1 MPYGAPEAVPA
12 GHTAGTTAAARRAAE
27 PSLLGWGADAG
38 LTLLLFLLLVEWL
51 YPLRLLVYVTEVY
64 AIGPFVLTFALLL
77 LADTFRLPAWA
88 VWPVKAAW
96 IITVTAW
103 LHAGGTLPSVLWW
116 EQWGHELLSD
126 AQEGLR
132 GELAGWEPA
141 TRTLLFLSG
150 WAFFLSVVQSFV
162 LERRS
167 MLWFGGLTLFYLG
180 AIEWIFGVDMGY
192 AALRSAGWTLLLQS
206 CLQSARWDR
215 WRGAERGSSAP
226 ALQERAGRGTL
237 AAGVVLAACCLL
249 CGWFGTLLHPGAVRP
264 PDWSA
269 AIRAL
274 EQGVQGKSW
283 IPDGRGTSAQT
294 GYGADD
300 TKLGHP
306 LTPDSSPAFMA
317 VTPRLTYWRGEAK
330 SFYTGQGWTEPEG
343 ELMQDLAAGAAPVG
357 VPSDGGTLR
366 QQVTVQ
372 ARSLNRQLFAGG
384 TVTAVTEMTSESGL
398 AIPSS
403 WVWKEKGADRFT
415 LPALS
420 DPMVSYTVESR
431 LPAEEDAVRNALPSA
446 YPPEILQRYLQLP
459 DSVSARVRALAQGL
473 TENGTSPYAKVK
485 AVEDYLQSQFAYS
498 LQNTRAAEPGE
509 DLVDRFLF
517 EQKTGYCDH
526 FSSSMVVLLR
536 ASGIPARWVK
546 GFTPGEVMAVTTE
559 AGGKPSYTVQVR
571 QRDAHS
577 WVEVY
582 FPQHGWVAFDPT
594 PALPAAQ
601 QAEGKEAAAA
611 APAAETAAPGESVW
625 QQVRTWLAAGR
636 EAVLQGAAAG
646 FTALREESGPLLR
659 RLLAA
664 ASPYAIPA
672 SGAAALALA
681 AFAAYALWRQYR
693 RLPALPGFGLLPGL
707 RRAVRLAFAERLWRR
722 LQRAHGRA
730 APAQTLREYAA
741 SRRCAGEAQQAALLQ
756 LAQLLEA
763 LRYAD
768 PRAPEARVT
777 RRTLTEAWRQ
787 VKRSRR
793 L

>member
-1 MPYGAPEAVPA
+1 MPARHA
-12 GHTAGTTAAARRAAE
+12 AGTWAARRAAE
-27 PSLLGWGADAG
+27 SPLLGWGADAG

-96 IITVTAW
+96 IVTVTAW
-103 LHAGGTLPSVLWW
+103 LHAGGTLPSLVWW
-116 EQWGHELLSD
+116 EQWGHELLAD
-126 AQEGLR
+126 AEEGLR

-192 AALRSAGWTLLLQS
+192 AALRSVGWTLLLQG
-206 CLQSARWDR
+206 CLQGARWH
-215 WRGAERGSSAP
+215 WWSGAAAEDSSPSETGAVRERPYG
-226 ALQERAGRGTL
+226 GTL
-237 AAGVVLAACCLL
+237 PAGVVLAACCLL
-249 CGWFGTLLHPGAVRP
+249 FGWLGTLLHPGAVRP

-269 AIRAL
+269 ALRAL
-274 EQGVQGKSW
+274 EQGIHGAPWVPQ
-283 IPDGRGTSAQT
+283 DRGAAAQT
-294 GYGADD
+294 GYGTDD
-300 TKLGHP
+300 TKLGQP
-306 LTPDSSPAFMA
+306 LTPDSSPAFTA

-330 SFYTGQGWTEPEG
+330 SYYTGQGWTESGG
-343 ELMQDLAAGAAPVG
+343 ELTQDLASGAVIEG
-357 VPSDGGTLR
+357 SPSAAGTLR

-372 ARSLNRQLFAGG
+372 AWSLNRQLFAGG
-384 TVTAVTEMTSESGL
+384 TVTAVTKMTSESGL
-398 AIPSS
+398 AIPAS
-403 WVWKEKGADRFT
+403 WVWKDKGTDRIS
-415 LPALS
+415 LPVLS

-431 LPAEEDAVRNALPSA
+431 PAAEEDEVSRADSLA
-446 YPPEILQRYLQLP
+446 YPPEILRRNLQLP
-459 DSVSARVRALAQGL
+459 DSLPARVRALAVGL
-473 TENGTSPYAKVK
+473 TQTGITPYAKVK
-485 AVEDYLQSQFAYS
+485 AVEDYLQSQYVYS
-498 LQNTRAAEPGE
+498 LQDTRAVEAGE

-536 ASGIPARWVK
+536 AGGIPARWVK
-546 GFTPGEVMAVTTE
+546 GFTPGEVMAVT
-559 AGGKPSYTVQVR
+559 AGDGGKPSYTVQVR

-582 FPQHGWVAFDPT
+582 FPQLGWVSFDPT
-594 PALPAAQ
+594 PALPSAQ
-601 QAEGKEAAAA
+601 RADGKEAAA
-611 APAAETAAPGESVW
+611 APAAEPEAAGDSVW
-625 QQVRTWLAAGR
+625 QRAGSWLAAGGGT
-636 EAVLQGAAAG
+636 LQQGAAAG
-646 FTALREESGPLLR
+646 LSALREEGGPLLR

-664 ASPYAIPA
+664 VTGHAVPA
-672 SGAAALALA
+672 AVAAALAVAVL
-681 AFAAYALWRQYR
+681 AAYALWRQYR

-730 APAQTLREYAA
+730 AQAQTLREYAA
-741 SRRCAGEAQQAALLQ
+741 SRCCAGEAQQAALLQ
-756 LAQLLEA
+756 LTQLLEA

-777 RRTLTEAWRQ
+777 RRSLTEAWRH